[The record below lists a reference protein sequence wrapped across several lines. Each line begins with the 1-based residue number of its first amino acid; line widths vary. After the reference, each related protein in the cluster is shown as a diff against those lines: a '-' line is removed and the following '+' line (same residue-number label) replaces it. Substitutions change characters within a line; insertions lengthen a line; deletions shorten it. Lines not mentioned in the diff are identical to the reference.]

1 MSNTYYTTEDD
12 EDAKK
17 YKDAYVDYI
26 KQFTTYYRSQY
37 DNVNPSDAEIDTMA
51 NKVHDNIIKYRR
63 VPKSVIRYYYN
74 TVPNSVTYRTFI
86 CYV

>member
-1 MSNTYYTTEDD
+1 MSQTYYTTEDV

-37 DNVNPSDAEIDTMA
+37 DNVNPSDADIDTMA
-51 NKVHDNIIKYRR
+51 NKVHDNIIKYSLYCTGYRFVMFR
-63 VPKSVIRYYYN
+63 F
-74 TVPNSVTYRTFI
+74 TNSRSKWL
-86 CYV
+86 